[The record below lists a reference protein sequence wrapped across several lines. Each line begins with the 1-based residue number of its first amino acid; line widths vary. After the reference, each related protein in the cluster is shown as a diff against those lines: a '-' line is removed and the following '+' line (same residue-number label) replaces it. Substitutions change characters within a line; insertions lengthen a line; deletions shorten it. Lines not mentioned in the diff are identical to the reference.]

1 MTIKKIVLVGDS
13 WGCGEWDNTAF
24 AAPCHP
30 GLTEY
35 LSDQYVVKN
44 LSRSGNSLW
53 QICYTLE
60 SFLDRIG
67 DEKETAYVV
76 IQTDAMREQNCQDF
90 DVNYMESCQTA
101 NSLLMVYQMLLE
113 KFYFKLQNIGDRYN
127 ITIHLIGG
135 LCDVFTEGVAGLNR
149 INVLCSSWVSL
160 IDQAIGSGT
169 PMSLANNVIPV
180 HLRPESLSQLKTFKK
195 LFLIDEA
202 INHTDATFLFNQ
214 RLIESKYFGPIHG
227 DFHPSREG
235 HLLLANHIKS
245 TFERIK

>member
-24 AAPCHP
+24 SAPSHP

-67 DEKETAYVV
+67 DDKETAYII
-76 IQTDAMREQNCQDF
+76 IQTDAMRTQNCQDF
-90 DVNYMESCQTA
+90 DINYNESCQHA
-101 NSLLMVYQMLLE
+101 DSLSIVYQILLE
-113 KFYFKLQNIGDRYN
+113 KFYYKLQNIGDRYD

-135 LCDVFTEGVAGLNR
+135 LCDVFIEGLCNTSR
-149 INVLCSSWVSL
+149 INVLCASWIGL
-160 IDQAIGSGT
+160 IDQAIGT
-169 PMSLANNVIPV
+169 DCTSLNNNIVPV
-180 HLRPESLSQLKTFKK
+180 NLRPDIFSKLKK
-195 LFLIDEA
+195 LKLSLVDEA
-202 INHTDATFLFNQ
+202 IDHIDATFFFNQ
-214 RLIESKYFGPIHG
+214 RLIESEYFGPIHG
-227 DFHPSREG
+227 DFHPSRKG

-245 TFERIK
+245 TLGKAE